1 MKDSVDLSISI
12 SDFKLAIIKYY
23 VFYEFSFYGHYKFV
37 FRFGCICPRHLLSI
51 PFSDPTLL
59 CSQKYDILSAS
70 AVISGMLSMIK
81 PFQKAIDSFA

>member
-51 PFSDPTLL
+51 PISDPSLL
-59 CSQKYDILSAS
+59 C
-70 AVISGMLSMIK
+70 MLSMIK